1 MFTLDQ
7 IKEAHSKVQSGAD
20 FPKYTQDLLGL
31 GVLECTVYVTDGHA
45 EYKGKQGYIVPSEGE
60 YSVLEVK
67 SKVDTDRFKDY
78 LKRHQQGQT
87 DYYTFCKDAAETGI
101 EKWIVDLQAKTCT
114 YFDKSGNFVL
124 EEKIPI

>member
-20 FPKYTQDLLGL
+20 FPKYTQDLLDL
-31 GVLECTVYVTDGHA
+31 GVSEYTIYVADGHA
-45 EYKGKQGYIVPSEGE
+45 EYKGKGDYTVPSEAE
-60 YSVLEVK
+60 YKTLKVEP
-67 SKVDTDRFKDY
+67 KVDADRFKDC
-78 LKRHQQGQT
+78 LKRHQQGKT
-87 DYYTFCKDAAETGI
+87 DYYTFCKDSAETGI
-101 EKWIVDLQAKTCT
+101 EKWTVNIPAKTCT